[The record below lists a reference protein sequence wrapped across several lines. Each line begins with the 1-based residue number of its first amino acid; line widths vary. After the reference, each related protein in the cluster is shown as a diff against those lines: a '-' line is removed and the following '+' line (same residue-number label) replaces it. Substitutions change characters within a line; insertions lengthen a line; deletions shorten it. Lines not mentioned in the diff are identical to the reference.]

1 MSLGRV
7 LGWTVIAAVIG
18 SGLYFLVAGGGETPE
33 AAIPPPTAPR
43 AQSLTPAP
51 MPNPAPAAGELS
63 PGDALA
69 VEAAEAEEKI
79 KRDQAEEIRAMPA
92 PPPDMGM
99 IDKAGIRKDAE
110 EAAKATGQ
118 NPSAIPPPAPSP

>member
-7 LGWTVIAAVIG
+7 LIWAVIAAVIG
-18 SGLYFLVAGGGETPE
+18 SGLYFLVAGEETPE
-33 AAIPPPTAPR
+33 AAAPSVTPR
-43 AQSLTPAP
+43 AQVVQPAP
-51 MPNPAPAAGELS
+51 MPAPRSDSAPAEDAVS

-79 KRDQAEEIRAMPA
+79 KRDQAEEIRAMPG

-99 IDKAGIRKDAE
+99 IDKAGIQKDAE
-110 EAAKATGQ
+110 EAAKAASK
-118 NPSAIPPPAPSP
+118 P